1 MLLVSFFLTHLT
13 GCKAVNTALDAN
25 ELSVAMHLEQQLIE
39 GISVPSSGG
48 GHDLQDVHFSGLCEA
63 QDLNDGC
70 SLSGA
75 MHCFGFAEQRP
86 PAGVLIEAT
95 GGFLL
100 LYVASS
106 RVQGYIAGLTSQNQD
121 GVGSARKAVRSADHI
136 EGIVRV
142 HFADVVN
149 NDNCDPSSMGQLV
162 KACDGC
168 VIC

>member
-1 MLLVSFFLTHLT
+1 MLLVSFFLTRLT

-48 GHDLQDVHFSGLCEA
+48 GHNLKDVHFSGFCDA
-63 QDLNDGC
+63 QGFYYG
-70 SLSGA
+70 SPLSGT
-75 MHCFGFAEQRP
+75 MDRLRFAEQRP
-86 PAGVLIEAT
+86 PAGVLVEAT

-121 GVGSARKAVRSADHI
+121 GVGSAPKAVRSPDHI

-142 HFADVVN
+142 HFSDAAN
-149 NDNCDPSSMGQLV
+149 NNNCDPSSMGQLV
-162 KACDGC
+162 KARD
-168 VIC
+168 